1 MLFLNFLYAQS
12 SVQHQKI
19 QQDIN
24 TLIKEGKEVN
34 AAVLIDQ
41 VIKKKKATLLKTPKK
56 DSINYTSLYDEIA
69 KLMILKN
76 ELLEDTEK
84 IDDINTDQVCNFIL
98 DYEEVEFIKTQFH
111 KTPFHDD
118 VAQTLANIA
127 KLYEYCHPPLA
138 QKYLKSII
146 KIKENVYG
154 KNSEEVAQSLDDLA
168 YFSRVYAFEF
178 ADAIKQY
185 QKAKAIREILYKKDD
200 ARITKNY
207 TRLAIAIFYHKS
219 DKVKAEQLILKSLKI
234 RKSDKNS
241 DRMFIYQALID
252 SAYFYDLTGNHKK
265 SLEYLREAEE
275 EEEEMVDL
283 LINEGA
289 DQSIKDKFNRTA
301 DTYKTNK

>member
-1 MLFLNFLYAQS
+1 LYAQS

-34 AAVLIDQ
+34 ATVLIDQ

-76 ELLEDTEK
+76 ELLSDMEK
-84 IDDINTDQVCNFIL
+84 TDDINTDQICNFIL
-98 DYEEVEFIKTQFH
+98 DYEEVEFIKTQFYN
-111 KTPFHDD
+111 TPFHDD
-118 VAQTLANIA
+118 VAKTLANIS
-127 KLYEYCHPPLA
+127 KLYEYCHPSLA

-168 YFSRVYAFEF
+168 YFLRVYAFEF

-207 TRLAIAIFYHKS
+207 ARLAIAIFYHKS
-219 DKVKAEQLILKSLKI
+219 DKAKAEQLILKSLKI

-252 SAYFYDLTGNHKK
+252 TAYFYDLTGNHKK

-275 EEEEMVDL
+275 L
-283 LINEGA
+283 L
-289 DQSIKDKFNRTA
+289 Q
-301 DTYKTNK
+301 